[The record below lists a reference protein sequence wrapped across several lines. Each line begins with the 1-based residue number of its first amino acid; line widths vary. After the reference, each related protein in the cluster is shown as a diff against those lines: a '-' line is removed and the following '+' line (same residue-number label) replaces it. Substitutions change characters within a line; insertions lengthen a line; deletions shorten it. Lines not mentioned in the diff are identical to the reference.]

1 MNFVYICRPGQNEEL
16 RYSIRSVMSTFPD
29 AKVWVVGGKPDWYT
43 GNYVQVRQNSTK
55 YTNARDNL
63 EAICNSE
70 DIPENFILMNDDFFI
85 VKPIKDIQY
94 LNGGLLSEKIEYY
107 NELTPNTSYVRS
119 LQETHRRLLKRGI
132 VNPLDYELHVPMP
145 MHKVGLKAS
154 MAGGSL
160 WRSVYGNMF
169 GVGGETIKDVKVYN
183 GGPLMPKSY
192 DYEQLDQPYLS
203 TDDLSF
209 DTVLNVM
216 LKDMFSVASDY
227 EQG

>member
-1 MNFVYICRPGQNEEL
+1 MNFVYICRPGENEEL
-16 RYSIRSVMSTFPD
+16 RYSIRSVISSFPD
-29 AKVWVVGGKPDWYT
+29 AKIWVVGGKPSWYK
-43 GNYVQVRQNSTK
+43 GDYIQVRQNTTK
-55 YTNARDNL
+55 YNNARSNL
-63 EAICNSE
+63 EAICDSE
-70 DIPENFILMNDDFFI
+70 DIAENFILMNDDFFI
-85 VKPIKDIQY
+85 VKPISDIAY

-183 GGPLMPKSY
+183 SGPLMEKSY
-192 DYEQLDQPYLS
+192 DYSKLEQPYLS

-209 DTVLNVM
+209 KKVLEDTL
-216 LKDMFSVASDY
+216 LSMFPEPSKC
-227 EQG
+227 E

>member
-1 MNFVYICRPGQNEEL
+1 MNFVYICRPGENEEL
-16 RYSIRSVMSTFPD
+16 RYSIRSVISSFPD
-29 AKVWVVGGKPDWYT
+29 AKIWVVGGKPSWYK
-43 GNYVQVRQNSTK
+43 GDYIQVRQNTTK
-55 YTNARDNL
+55 YNNARSNL
-63 EAICNSE
+63 EAICDSE
-70 DIPENFILMNDDFFI
+70 DIAENFILMNDDFFI
-85 VKPIKDIQY
+85 VKPISDIAY

-183 GGPLMPKSY
+183 GGPLMEKSY
-192 DYEQLDQPYLS
+192 DYSKLEQPYLS

-209 DTVLNVM
+209 KKVLEDTL
-216 LKDMFSVASDY
+216 LSMFPEPSKC
-227 EQG
+227 E